1 MSKQSGGCLCRA
13 VRYEISGELPV
24 GASCFCRACQYVS
37 GGAPAHVVR
46 VPRARFALVAGAP
59 RVHWSVAESG
69 TRVAREFCETC
80 GTPLFAHN
88 ENFPDYLGVKVGSL
102 DDPAEFRPQLHIW
115 TDEAQPW
122 HTLDAAVARF
132 PRNPSFSARALL
144 ELGRVAMVRLGRLL
158 GLSTAALP

>member
-1 MSKQSGGCLCRA
+1 MSKRSGGCLCRA

-59 RVHWSVAESG
+59 RVYWSVAESG
-69 TRVAREFCETC
+69 TRVAREFCEAC

-88 ENFPDYLGVKVGSL
+88 EKFPDYLGVKVGSL
-102 DDPAEFRPQLHIW
+102 DDPAEFRSQLHIW

-122 HTLDAAVARF
+122 HTLDAAVPRF
-132 PRNPSFSARALL
+132 PRNPNFSARALL
-144 ELGRVAMVRLGRLL
+144 EVARAISLRLGRSL
-158 GLSTAALP
+158 GLRFAPFA